1 MSPATGAANP
11 VELLLGH
18 PGSRPCAVDRRVGEV
33 SYARMRAAVTD
44 RAGALRAA
52 GVRPG
57 CRAVVVSDDSVAAV
71 TAVLALW
78 WHGCVPVVLHPML
91 RPAELGF
98 IVRDCGAEYVELYV
112 AGAQEAALR
121 AELGGVDVARRAAG
135 SVGLIGHVGHV
146 GRVGRVGPI
155 IGVGTGPG
163 PGLGSGRAGQAP
175 PPTRFGA
182 DDELLVQYTSG
193 STGRP
198 RGVRHCLRAVHAI
211 QRGVGSMLALTPDDV
226 VLSTAKLSFGYG
238 FGNSLLH
245 PFAAGARSV
254 LLDGPADAYGV
265 AAALDTYRP
274 TVLFSVPRLYAG
286 LLRLAEQGKAVETGS
301 LRLAVA
307 TGEQLPGELAA
318 RITEMFEVPLLNGF
332 GATEVL
338 HTVVAAAVGQGVAA
352 DPGSIGFPVPGVTAT
367 VRDDDGRPV
376 GDGVHGR
383 LHIATESAALGYL
396 DRPEDTA
403 RAFADGGVYTGDIA
417 FRATGGDLCHVG
429 RADDMLLLGGYKIA
443 PAEIE
448 HVVRQVAE
456 VADCAVVG
464 STDTTGL
471 EQATVYVVAR
481 DPARPDEVRK
491 AVRVA
496 LRVDLP
502 PYKRPSRV
510 ETIDR
515 LPVTANGKL
524 ARFRLR
530 DGAGAPGG
538 GPGSGPEGGPGGGR
552 DSGPGGGPEGDPG
565 GGPEGGT

>member
-98 IVRDCGAEYVELYV
+98 IVRDSGAEHVELYV

-121 AELGGVDVARRAAG
+121 AELGGVDVERRAAG
-135 SVGLIGHVGHV
+135 RVGLV
-146 GRVGRVGPI
+146 GRLGPI
-155 IGVGTGPG
+155 AGTGTGPG
-163 PGLGSGRAGQAP
+163 PGPGRAGQAP
-175 PPTRFGA
+175 PPPARFRP

-198 RGVRHCLRAVHAI
+198 RGVRHCLRAVHAVL
-211 QRGVGSMLALTPDDV
+211 RGVGSTLALTPDDV

-286 LLRLAEQGKAVETGS
+286 LLSLAAQGKAVETGS

-318 RITEMFEVPLLNGF
+318 RITEMLEVPLLNGF

-338 HTVVAAAVGQGVAA
+338 HTVVAAAVGQGGAA
-352 DPGSIGFPVPGVTAT
+352 GPGSIGFPLPGVTAT

-448 HVVRQVAE
+448 HVVRRVAE

-464 STDTTGL
+464 GTDSTGL
-471 EQATVYVVAR
+471 QRATVYVVAR

-510 ETIDR
+510 EIIDR

-530 DGAGAPGG
+530 DRTGGPDGGPGSSPEEGPGGGPEGGPGGGGPEGGPGG
-538 GPGSGPEGGPGGGR
+538 GPGSGP
-552 DSGPGGGPEGDPG
+552 G

>member
-33 SYARMRAAVTD
+33 SYAWMRAAVTD

-98 IVRDCGAEYVELYV
+98 IVRDSGAEYVELYV
-112 AGAQEAALR
+112 AGAREAALR
-121 AELGGVDVARRAAG
+121 AELGGVDVERRAAG
-135 SVGLIGHVGHV
+135 RAGL
-146 GRVGRVGPI
+146 VGRVGPI
-155 IGVGTGPG
+155 TGTSTGPG
-163 PGLGSGRAGQAP
+163 PGLGPGRAGQAP
-175 PPTRFGA
+175 PPPARFRA

-211 QRGVGSMLALTPDDV
+211 LRGVGSMLALTPDDV

-245 PFAAGARSV
+245 PFAAGACSV

-286 LLRLAEQGKAVETGS
+286 LLGLAEQGKAVETGS

-318 RITEMFEVPLLNGF
+318 RITEMFAVPLLNGF

-338 HTVVAAAVGQGVAA
+338 HTVVAAAVGQGAA
-352 DPGSIGFPVPGVTAT
+352 AGPGSIGFPVPGVTAT
-367 VRDDDGRPV
+367 VRDDEGRPV
-376 GDGVHGR
+376 GAGVHGR

-429 RADDMLLLGGYKIA
+429 RADDMLLLGGYRIA

-448 HVVRQVAE
+448 HVVRQVAA
-456 VADCAVVG
+456 VADCAVAG
-464 STDTTGL
+464 DTDATGL
-471 EQATVYVVAR
+471 ERATVYVVAR
-481 DPARPDEVRK
+481 DPARPDEVRR

-496 LRVDLP
+496 LRVGLP

-510 ETIDR
+510 EIIDR

-530 DGAGAPGG
+530 DRTGGPEGGPGRGPEG
-538 GPGSGPEGGPGGGR
+538 GPGSGPQGGPGGGP
-552 DSGPGGGPEGDPG
+552 DSGPGGGPEG
-565 GGPEGGT
+565 GT

>member
-44 RAGALRAA
+44 RAWALRAA

-98 IVRDCGAEYVELYV
+98 IVRDSGAEHVELYV

-121 AELGGVDVARRAAG
+121 AELGGVDVERRAAG
-135 SVGLIGHVGHV
+135 RVGLV
-146 GRVGRVGPI
+146 GRLGPI
-155 IGVGTGPG
+155 TGTGTGPG
-163 PGLGSGRAGQAP
+163 PGPGRAGQAP
-175 PPTRFGA
+175 PPPARFRP

-211 QRGVGSMLALTPDDV
+211 LRGVGSTLALTPDDV

-286 LLRLAEQGKAVETGS
+286 LLSLAAQGKAVETGS

-318 RITEMFEVPLLNGF
+318 RITEMLKVPLLNGF

-338 HTVVAAAVGQGVAA
+338 HTVVAAAVGQGGAA
-352 DPGSIGFPVPGVTAT
+352 GPGSIGFPLPGVTAT

-376 GDGVHGR
+376 GAGVHGR
-383 LHIATESAALGYL
+383 LHVATESAALGYV
-396 DRPEDTA
+396 DRPEDTV

-448 HVVRQVAE
+448 HVVRRVAE

-464 STDTTGL
+464 GTDSTGL
-471 EQATVYVVAR
+471 QRATVYVVAR

-502 PYKRPSRV
+502 PHKRPSRV
-510 ETIDR
+510 EIIDR

-530 DGAGAPGG
+530 DRTGGPDGGPGSSLEEGPGGGPEGGPGG
-538 GPGSGPEGGPGGGR
+538 GPGSGPG
-552 DSGPGGGPEGDPG
+552 S
-565 GGPEGGT
+565 GPEGGT